1 MTLEKTLLQK
11 LAEWRPDT
19 SAAPLTV
26 SGPDGWTV
34 SLSAERNEEIA
45 ARVQE
50 ITLRRPEP
58 VQDLRGWADRLCA
71 RATGLLEPL
80 ALLEI
85 DAGQQTAQLRSQ
97 GPSERDG
104 SVFYYEVLLAGKGE
118 ATVRRYQ
125 AKAGGGKKRE
135 QVGFALTHEALA
147 RFVGDLAA
155 AV

>member
-1 MTLEKTLLQK
+1 MTLAETLPQK
-11 LAEWRPDT
+11 LAEWRPDK

-34 SLSAERNEEIA
+34 GLSAERNEEIA

-58 VQDLRGWADRLCA
+58 MQNLRGWAERLCA

-85 DAGQQTAQLRSQ
+85 DAGQQT
-97 GPSERDG
+97 PY
-104 SVFYYEVLLAGKGE
+104 V
-118 ATVRRYQ
+118 
-125 AKAGGGKKRE
+125 
-135 QVGFALTHEALA
+135 LTHEALA
-147 RFVGDLAA
+147 KLVSDIVA
-155 AV
+155 